1 MPYNTLNAAQ
11 NDVNHLAHY
20 LKHPKHG
27 RERPPTQVVQP
38 FCFWGPPTL
47 QSVTDLLYKKAFLKA
62 EDKEDG
68 PVPHPQLPRPTR
80 KQSAEGGM
88 I

>member
-1 MPYNTLNAAQ
+1 M
-11 NDVNHLAHY
+11 
-20 LKHPKHG
+20 
-27 RERPPTQVVQP
+27 QP

-80 KQSAEGGM
+80 TESAEGGM